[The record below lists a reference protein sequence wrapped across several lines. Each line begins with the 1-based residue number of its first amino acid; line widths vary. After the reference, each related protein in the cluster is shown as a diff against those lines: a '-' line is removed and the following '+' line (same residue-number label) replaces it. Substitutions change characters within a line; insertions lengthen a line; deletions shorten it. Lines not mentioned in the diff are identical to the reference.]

1 MDAIRK
7 PTIERDHQ
15 GAIRHLRVCFGPGY
29 YVVLRRE
36 KGDHVRFF
44 LGQTHHGVVAS
55 ASHPGDELQQL
66 VEELQDAH
74 PELVENSGGGPHW
87 RKQWEQESDVR
98 SD

>member
-7 PTIERDHQ
+7 PLIERDRK

-36 KGDHVRFF
+36 QGGQVRFF

-55 ASHPGDELQQL
+55 ANHPEDELQQL
-66 VEELQDAH
+66 IDELQEAH
-74 PELVENSGGGPHW
+74 PEMVEDSGGGPNW
-87 RKQWEQESDVR
+87 RMRWEAKNE
-98 SD
+98 

>member
-1 MDAIRK
+1 M
-7 PTIERDHQ
+7 
-15 GAIRHLRVCFGPGY
+15 
-29 YVVLRRE
+29 
-36 KGDHVRFF
+36 RFF

-66 VEELQDAH
+66 VEELQEAH

-87 RKQWEQESDVR
+87 HKQWEQESEVI